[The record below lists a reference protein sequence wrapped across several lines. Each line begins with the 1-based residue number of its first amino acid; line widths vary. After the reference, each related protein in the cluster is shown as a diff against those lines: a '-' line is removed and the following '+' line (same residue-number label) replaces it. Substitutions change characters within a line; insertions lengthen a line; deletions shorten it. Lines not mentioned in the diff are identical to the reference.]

1 MTHALTTTA
10 TRVSLGPGTGGL
22 GGWGAAALVVGRPCW
37 AKRAPYLGRV
47 RHLGDA
53 PWWAKRG
60 IRTSAGPHLHYP
72 RQMREGAA
80 ASEAVQSMSVLK
92 VVLSVGVALIVVGLV
107 LIPLPGPGLI
117 VLTGGVIVAA
127 AAAVLLRKGTERT

>member
-1 MTHALTTTA
+1 
-10 TRVSLGPGTGGL
+10 
-22 GGWGAAALVVGRPCW
+22 
-37 AKRAPYLGRV
+37 
-47 RHLGDA
+47 
-53 PWWAKRG
+53 
-60 IRTSAGPHLHYP
+60 
-72 RQMREGAA
+72 MREGAA